1 MNPRCLQINIDPR
14 SCLAG
19 LNFGISNVMYYRFM
33 VLRSTHKIE
42 KFQEVLTVNSPE
54 RSLTFNRSGIISF
67 EKLFSIASPTFHRA
81 EKITRQ

>member
-1 MNPRCLQINIDPR
+1 M
-14 SCLAG
+14 AG

-54 RSLTFNRSGIISF
+54 RSLTFNRSGII
-67 EKLFSIASPTFHRA
+67 ENLHHFSDIPRSGENNQVVNTSGS
-81 EKITRQ
+81 